1 MNETKAMPFLQR
13 QIKLKSQPD
22 QIREVE
28 NVVDDLKSELAFKE
42 DAYANIMIAVTEAV
56 NNGIKH
62 GNKSDPQ
69 KWVHVD
75 FEAKI
80 PYRLVVTVTDEGEGF
95 NPDSLSD
102 PTAPENIENI
112 GGRGVFLM
120 RHLSDELNFLDD
132 GRMVQMVFN
141 I

>member
-1 MNETKAMPFLQR
+1 MNDTKAMPFLER
-13 QIKLKSQPD
+13 QIKLKSHPD
-22 QIREVE
+22 QIRSVE
-28 NVVDDLKSELAFKE
+28 NIVDELKNELAFKE

-56 NNGIKH
+56 NNGITH

-69 KWVHVD
+69 KWVHVG

-80 PYRLVVTVTDEGEGF
+80 PYRLVVTVKDEGEGF
-95 NPDSLSD
+95 DPNTLAD
-102 PTAPENIENI
+102 PTSPENIENI

-120 RHLSDELNFLDD
+120 RHLADELNFLDE
-132 GRMVQMVFN
+132 GRKVEMVFN

>member
-1 MNETKAMPFLQR
+1 MNETKSMPFLQR

-28 NVVDDLKSELAFKE
+28 NVVDELKNELAFKE

-56 NNGIKH
+56 NNGITH

-69 KWVHVD
+69 KWVHVG

-80 PYRLVVTVTDEGEGF
+80 PYRLVVTVADEGEGF

-120 RHLSDELNFLDD
+120 KHLADELNFLND